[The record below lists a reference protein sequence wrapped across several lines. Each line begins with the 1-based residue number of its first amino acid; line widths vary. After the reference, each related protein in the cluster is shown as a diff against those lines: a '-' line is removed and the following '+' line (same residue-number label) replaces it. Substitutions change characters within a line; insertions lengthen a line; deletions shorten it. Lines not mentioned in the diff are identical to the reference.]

1 MSMKTRILL
10 VNFAEKEQ
18 KIATQLGID
27 VDLGYLSDAFDAID
41 SEGSREQGAS
51 FYSPLAIYEYKVIFI
66 RLTKTPPLDY
76 KFKDEAKIISEKD
89 RVNFLRYWYENKG
102 VLVIFAEDCN
112 FSSLKL
118 LGIPHAKLAESSGND
133 KTISSAL
140 ETKEMLLRITFEEM
154 ESLVFIPPFK
164 YVEVSQYE
172 SKNTGK
178 NWTIF
183 PAYVNRNDEKVGIYL
198 NWGYSFS
205 DTDAPAFLTLP
216 AFKDYPEVITKLLKT
231 FARIYP
237 KYISEIVDGDWI
249 KSDKYYPKEIATID
263 ETIKQI
269 ISDAESKIETLRQEK
284 LKAKEKYLHL
294 CDLLTE
300 SGDKLKEAVIKTLV
314 DVFKLQVEDMDKTKK
329 TEFRED
335 VLIKDSAFL
344 YVLTEIKGTKNSYP
358 SFTYVT
364 QVFSNLLK
372 GRDKYP
378 NAIGGLILN
387 YDLTR
392 DPEERAEAFT
402 NSDEENQLDEIIYID
417 TRIIYALAIAIIDH
431 GLPIEDA
438 KKILLQ
444 KGRVNFNLDKY
455 IKESTSKNEK

>member
-1 MSMKTRILL
+1 MKTRILL
-10 VNFAEKEQ
+10 VNFTEKEQ
-18 KIATQLGID
+18 EIAALLGIN
-27 VDLGYLSDAFDAID
+27 VDLGYLSDAFDTID
-41 SEGSREQGAS
+41 SEGSREQRAS

-66 RLTKTPPLDY
+66 RLTKTPPLEY

-118 LGIPHAKLAESSGND
+118 LGIPDAKLVESNGND
-133 KTISSAL
+133 KTISFAL
-140 ETKEMLLRITFEEM
+140 EIKERLLRITFEEM

-164 YVEVSQYE
+164 YVEVNQYE
-172 SKNTGK
+172 SKSTGK
-178 NWTIF
+178 NWSIF
-183 PAYVNRNDEKVGIYL
+183 PAYVNRNDEKVGIYF

-205 DTDAPAFLTLP
+205 DTDTPAFLILP
-216 AFKDYPEVITKLLKT
+216 AFKNYSEVITKLLKT

-249 KSDKYYPKEIATID
+249 KSDKYYPKEISTID
-263 ETIKQI
+263 EAIKQI
-269 ISDAESKIETLRQEK
+269 ISDTESKIEAFRQEK
-284 LKAKEKYLHL
+284 LKAKEKYSHL

-300 SGDKLKEAVIKTLV
+300 SGDKLKKAVIKTLT

-335 VLIKDSAFL
+335 ILIKDSSFPP
-344 YVLTEIKGTKNSYP
+344 VLTEIKGTKNSYP

-392 DPEERAEAFT
+392 DPEDRAEAFT
-402 NSDEENQLDEIIYID
+402 NSDEENQLKEIIYID
-417 TRIIYALAIAIIDH
+417 TRILFELSLAVIDYKMS
-431 GLPIEDA
+431 ITEAND
-438 KKILLQ
+438 ILLQ